1 MSPAVTT
8 DNCLTSA
15 SSLVLPAD
23 CGSAL
28 DVQLGVYVSSVA
40 QGSSFERA
48 GVHCGDIIM
57 QVRGGAGVG
66 MCGGGEF
73 DWSMIMKL
81 VTHSCNVTSLSLL
94 THVITTINHYVQ

>member
-57 QVRGGAGVG
+57 QVRGGAGAG
-66 MCGGGEF
+66 LF
-73 DWSMIMKL
+73 
-81 VTHSCNVTSLSLL
+81 LL
-94 THVITTINHYVQ
+94 PTDYLRASSA